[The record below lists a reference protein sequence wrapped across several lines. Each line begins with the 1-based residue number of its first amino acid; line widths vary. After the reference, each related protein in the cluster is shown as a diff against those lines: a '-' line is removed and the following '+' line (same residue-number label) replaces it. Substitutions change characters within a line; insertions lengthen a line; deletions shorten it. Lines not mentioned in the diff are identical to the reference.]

1 MENQNSNQVK
11 GLKIILIVLLILSG
25 TIAVAGAV
33 IMTDL
38 GQLFGVSKQI
48 VVSYFLNNRILI
60 LVSFLALIGAV
71 IINYRIQFMNKW
83 VMGGLC
89 VMWII
94 AILST
99 KYVVPYVMFRTHQY
113 NAEFVGNNDVYTGYI
128 EDQDVV
134 YAIDYNGFQ
143 KAIPAKYIWQGHIV
157 GADFGDQNVLFTY
170 CVMTNLAV
178 PYLGEIDDKPA
189 DFKVLAQTNS
199 NLLIWDTEGGEIIQ
213 QITNTCEFS
222 EKKLTP
228 IPMLEMTWRGYRKLY
243 PEGELF
249 FNEWDTPME
258 KMLNLVF
265 DREAVVYGGKWLFET
280 VEIEDDRLPSKEH
293 IVGYRDDEN
302 NKQLAFTKSFIR
314 DKGILNT
321 TVGDKNIVIAYYPEY
336 ETIAAFNREK
346 DGEVLTID
354 EVDIFGNTPENGKLD
369 QEFLYSGVFYA
380 VWMHYYPETELLM

>member
-11 GLKIILIVLLILSG
+11 GLIITLIILFIISG

-38 GQLFGVSKQI
+38 GQIFGVSKQL

-60 LVSFLALIGAV
+60 LISFLALIGAV
-71 IINYRIQFMNKW
+71 IINYRIQFMRKW
-83 VMGGLC
+83 IIGGLC
-89 VMWII
+89 VLWLI
-94 AILST
+94 AVLST

-113 NAEFVGNNDVYTGYI
+113 NAEFVANDDVYPGYI

-157 GADFGDQNVLFTY
+157 GADFGDQNILFTY
-170 CVMTNLAV
+170 CVIANLAI
-178 PYLGEIDDKPA
+178 PYLGELDNRPV

-199 NLLIWDTEGGEIIQ
+199 NLLIWDTQGGEIIQ

-222 EKKLTP
+222 EKKLSP

-243 PEGELF
+243 PGGELF
-249 FNEWDTPME
+249 INEWDTPME

-293 IVGYRDDEN
+293 IVGFRDDEN
-302 NKQLAFTKSFIR
+302 NKQLAFTRSYIR
-314 DKGILNT
+314 EKGILNT
-321 TVGDKNIVIAYYPEY
+321 TVGNKKIVIAYYPEY
-336 ETIAAFNREK
+336 ETVAAFNREK
-346 DGEVLTID
+346 DGEVLIID
-354 EVDIFGNTPENGKLD
+354 EIDIFGNTPDMGILD
-369 QEFLYSGVFYA
+369 QEFLYSGVFWA
-380 VWMHYYPETELLM
+380 VWLYYYPETDLLM

>member
-1 MENQNSNQVK
+1 MENQNTNSNK
-11 GLKIILIVLLILSG
+11 GLKIIIIILLIISG
-25 TIAVAGAV
+25 AIAVAGAV

-38 GQLFGVSKQI
+38 GQMFGVSKQM

-60 LVSFLALIGAV
+60 LVSFLALAGAV
-71 IINYRIQFMNKW
+71 IINYRIQFMKKW
-83 VMGGLC
+83 IVIGLSSL
-89 VMWII
+89 WII

-113 NAEFVGNNDVYTGYI
+113 NAEFVDNNDVYSGYI
-128 EDQDVV
+128 EDEDIV
-134 YAIDYNGFQ
+134 YAINYNGVQ

-178 PYLGEIDDKPA
+178 PYLSEIDDKPA

-199 NLLIWDTEGGEIIQ
+199 NLLIWDTNGGEIIQ

-222 EKKLTP
+222 EKKLSP
-228 IPMLEMTWRGYRKLY
+228 LPMLEMTWRGYKKLY

-249 FNEWDTPME
+249 INEWNTPME

-265 DREAVVYGGKWLFET
+265 DREAVVYGGQWLFET

-302 NKQLAFTKSFIR
+302 NKQLAFTKSYIQE
-314 DKGILNT
+314 KGILNT
-321 TVGDKNIVIAYYPEY
+321 TVGNKNIVIAYFPEY

-346 DGEVLTID
+346 DGEVLSIS
-354 EVDIFGNTPENGKLD
+354 EIDIFGNTPDNGKLD